1 MALTSKDLEII
12 NQALAQY
19 EATLEDGYDEEMGRP
34 NNPAYDYH
42 KKHFGNP
49 VKTVEATRQ
58 RVFKEINKRERTC
71 V

>member
-1 MALTSKDLEII
+1 MALTSKDLQII

-19 EATLEDGYDEEMGRP
+19 EATLDDGYDEETGKP
-34 NNPAYDYH
+34 NNFAYDHH
-42 KKHFGNP
+42 KKEFGDP

-58 RVFKEINKRERTC
+58 RVLREINKRERTC

>member
-1 MALTSKDLEII
+1 MALTSKDLQII

-19 EATLEDGYDEEMGRP
+19 EATLDDGYDEETGKP
-34 NNPAYDYH
+34 NNYAYDHH
-42 KKHFGNP
+42 KKEFGDP

-58 RVFKEINKRERTC
+58 RVLREINKRERTC

>member
-1 MALTSKDLEII
+1 MALTSKDLQII

-42 KKHFGNP
+42 KKLFGNP
-49 VKTVEATRQ
+49 VTTLEATRN
-58 RVFKEINKRERTC
+58 RVWKEINKRERTC

>member
-19 EATLEDGYDEEMGRP
+19 EATLEDGYDEEMGKP

>member
-12 NQALAQY
+12 NQALAKY

-34 NNPAYDYH
+34 NNPAYDFH

-49 VKTVEATRQ
+49 VKTVEATRN
-58 RVFKEINKRERTC
+58 RVWKEINKRERTC

>member
-1 MALTSKDLEII
+1 MALTVKDLQII

-19 EATLEDGYDEEMGRP
+19 EATLEDGYDEETNKP

-42 KKHFGNP
+42 KKQFGNP
-49 VKTVEATRQ
+49 VKTLEATRL
-58 RVFKEINKRERTC
+58 RVWKEINKRERTC

>member
-1 MALTSKDLEII
+1 MTLTSKDLEII

-34 NNPAYDYH
+34 NNPAYEYH